1 MQKDRERRQMGYI
14 ASQPRGKTEIPV
26 NAMKHWRITA
36 ALLGMGMI
44 CAPAFSANAAR
55 PGAVNYIEGTAY
67 LDGRQL
73 NNQDVDSAELDAGQV
88 LTTSDGKAEVLLA
101 PGIFLRLDDYSAV
114 RMIPPDVTQTQVEI
128 EQGRAAVEVDQIFPQ
143 NQVQI
148 VDGGVTTQVVKPG
161 YYEFDA
167 THPEAMV
174 FKGQAEV
181 EVGNEWVRIKD
192 HHELDLSGV
201 AEGAH
206 EKTANFD
213 TRGAQDELYNWSI
226 LRSQYLAEADNEIA
240 DLNIVNGALTNAA
253 DNLLKAANQ
262 SDYVQKAIA
271 GIDQALDDTKQAA
284 AFVHDDSAATAPTAS
299 PNFDAPPPPAPRIN
313 FMLYSSLNNLKLAY
327 DALNRVPGGDFGGYR
342 TRINDDIAAA
352 ADVLV
357 NGIASFNARHPR

>member
-1 MQKDRERRQMGYI
+1 MR
-14 ASQPRGKTEIPV
+14 
-26 NAMKHWRITA
+26 HWRITA
-36 ALLGMGMI
+36 PLLGMGMI
-44 CAPAFSANAAR
+44 CAQAFAANQAR
-55 PGAVNYIEGTAY
+55 PGTVNYIEGTAY

-73 NNQDVDSAELDAGQV
+73 NSRSMGTAELGPGQV
-88 LTTSDGKAEVLLA
+88 LSTRDGKAEVLLT
-101 PGIFLRLDDYSAV
+101 PGIFLRLGDHSAV
-114 RMIPPDVTQTQVEI
+114 KMISPDLTQTQVEI
-128 EQGRAAVEVDQIFPQ
+128 EQGHAAVDVDQIFPQ

-181 EVGNEWVRIKD
+181 EVGNKWEKIKD
-192 HHELDLSGV
+192 HHELALSGV
-201 AEGAH
+201 ASGARV
-206 EKTANFD
+206 KSATFD
-213 TRGAQDELYNWSI
+213 TRGAQDGLYNWSS
-226 LRSQYLAEADNEIA
+226 LRSQYLAAEANNQIA
-240 DLNIVNGALTNAA
+240 LNIVNDTLTNAA

-271 GIDQALDDTKQAA
+271 AIDQALDDANQAA
-284 AFVHDDSAATAPTAS
+284 AHVHDDSAAAAPTAS
-299 PNFDAPPPPAPRIN
+299 PNFDAPPPPAPRTN
-313 FMLYSSLNNLKLAY
+313 FMLYSSLNSLKSAY

-357 NGIASFNARHPR
+357 NGIASYNAKHPH